1 MGWCEYY
8 GLGLVQQTNCHG
20 EGRWAHRL
28 GHFMLERV
36 QLAKLKP
43 LEVIGQ
49 VIEYSFISS
58 EWLPFYTLA
67 RWQPLYDC
75 RPWDHGSHFHYRG
88 NDCQCCGKSQ
98 RGVFSVSN
106 HHFGLNE
113 CRFYDQQWW
122 LCYVRYLPGAE
133 LMGSP
138 VLFLSFPLSN
148 FNDHRSKHCPGNF
161 PDRSP
166 KFRDCWMLLL
176 RLRSGVFEYSWSFFS
191 CSNF

>member
-1 MGWCEYY
+1 MGWYEYY
-8 GLGLVQQTNCHG
+8 GLGLVQQTNCLREG
-20 EGRWAHRL
+20 STLRTPLSGTCLLKEVCLKPLFGVWEGRWAHRL

-49 VIEYSFISS
+49 VIEYIFISS

-88 NDCQCCGKSQ
+88 DDCQCCGKSQ

-113 CRFYDQQWW
+113 CRFSRSAMVIM
-122 LCYVRYLPGAE
+122 LRT
-133 LMGSP
+133 
-138 VLFLSFPLSN
+138 VLAWSWAYGLSRSFSQLSV
-148 FNDHRSKHCPGNF
+148 K
-161 PDRSP
+161 
-166 KFRDCWMLLL
+166 
-176 RLRSGVFEYSWSFFS
+176 
-191 CSNF
+191 